1 MGKWEFSQA
10 AAVAEAAAAEAAAAE
25 AAAAAAAAEAAE
37 AAEAAA
43 ADHVSS
49 QIFRSDPSTSAF
61 IARALSPW
69 QSYEEKEE
77 KILFF

>member
-1 MGKWEFSQA
+1 MGTWEFSQV
-10 AAVAEAAAAEAAAAE
+10 AAVAEAAAAAE
-25 AAAAAAAAEAAE
+25 AAAE

-49 QIFRSDPSTSAF
+49 EIFRSNPSTSAF
-61 IARALSPW
+61 VARALSPW